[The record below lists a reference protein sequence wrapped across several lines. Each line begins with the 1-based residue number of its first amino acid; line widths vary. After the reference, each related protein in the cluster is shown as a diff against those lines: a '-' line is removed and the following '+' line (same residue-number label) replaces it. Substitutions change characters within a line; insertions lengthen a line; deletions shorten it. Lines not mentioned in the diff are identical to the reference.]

1 MVAIAVS
8 HIILMTDLERAE
20 QTLVDAHHGT
30 RIVEFSAVIRSAE
43 ESHKLALGEK
53 LVSVFH
59 NLVRTANEVHVVLL
73 QKTGYDV
80 WAKREGDTSVI
91 FAPSSDVLVRVGPK
105 QVAQQT
111 AVGNVSWTHDA
122 TNLLHGVQV
131 GTQTSVH
138 CENLLVDDSGD
149 G

>member
-8 HIILMTDLERAE
+8 HIVLMTDLERAE

-30 RIVEFSAVIRSAE
+30 RIVKFSAVIRGAE

-80 WAKREGDTSVI
+80 WAKREGDTSII

-111 AVGNVSWTHDA
+111 AVGNLCQSVSQMTR
-122 TNLLHGVQV
+122 
-131 GTQTSVH
+131 
-138 CENLLVDDSGD
+138 E
-149 G
+149 